1 MQKFSHMSSARIALF
16 ESSKIVTKYFLLKLF
31 PSYKFFENDDFGKNI
46 CGTCTVLKTCLNL
59 NVDADI
65 STDADAEISK

>member
-16 ESSKIVTKYFLLKLF
+16 ESSKIVTKYFLIKLF

-46 CGTCTVLKTCLNL
+46 CGTCTV
-59 NVDADI
+59 
-65 STDADAEISK
+65 